1 MGEDLRQEHA
11 QTARQVVVPIEKLV
25 AG

>member
-11 QTARQVVVPIEKLV
+11 QTAGQVVVPIEKLV